1 MYHFKHFHK
10 QHPDVPLYKNA
21 IDQRLDEH
29 GYIIAGWRSLFW
41 HAVKASL
48 KQHQKLLEHIDIQQS
63 AKQS

>member
-1 MYHFKHFHK
+1 MFHFIKM
-10 QHPDVPLYKNA
+10 QL
-21 IDQRLDEH
+21 IQRLDEH

-48 KQHQKLLEHIDIQQS
+48 KQHQKLVEHIDIQQS